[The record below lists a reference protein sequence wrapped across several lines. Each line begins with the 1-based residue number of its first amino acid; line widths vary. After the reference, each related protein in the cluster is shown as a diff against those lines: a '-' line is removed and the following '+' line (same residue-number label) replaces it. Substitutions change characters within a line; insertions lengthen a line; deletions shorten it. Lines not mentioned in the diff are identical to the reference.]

1 MANRNCNIAR
11 VLVPGIMMGT
21 ISLSS
26 NALGA
31 DDYKRGLD
39 AISKSQY
46 TQAFQLIKA
55 SAEKGEVKSKFIL
68 STMYRRGLGVDPD
81 EYKGFDWCKMAAEE
95 GHLEAQFQL
104 GLMYLEGEGI
114 SEDETEA
121 QNWLWSAADRGYPQA
136 SEVLTYIFS
145 GNYHEEFGIGC

>member
-11 VLVPGIMMGT
+11 ILVPGIMMGT

-26 NALGA
+26 NVLRA
-31 DDYKRGLD
+31 DDYKLGLD

-68 STMYRRGLGVDPD
+68 STMYRRGLGVDLD
-81 EYKGFDWCKMAAEE
+81 EYKGFDRCKMASGCCLRT
-95 GHLEAQFQL
+95 GH
-104 GLMYLEGEGI
+104 G
-114 SEDETEA
+114 
-121 QNWLWSAADRGYPQA
+121 
-136 SEVLTYIFS
+136 
-145 GNYHEEFGIGC
+145 HECNPGMGTMG